1 MKEGGKHGP
10 RAALTVASLA
20 LFTDALLYGLAVPV
34 LPLLASDQSASTVGV
49 GLLFAAYAAALVA
62 FTPIAGL
69 AVDRLGTRS
78 TMLAGSAPLAAAT
91 LLLVVV
97 AAPALLVAARALQG
111 AAAAVTW
118 TASLALIAETH
129 PPKTR
134 GPAMGIALSA
144 VGVGVLAGPPLGGAL
159 ADWLGPHAP
168 FMLGAG
174 VAIADAIA
182 RLTLLPVT
190 RQRAP
195 VERAPTLRRR
205 PDLLRIAALTA
216 LGAAVIA
223 FLEPILPLHAR
234 STLGLQ
240 RTTIGLLFGA
250 GALAAAVGPP
260 LVGLAQRAV
269 AAQRLAAAG
278 AAVAAA
284 GLAAT
289 ALVEDP
295 WLLAAALAVLGMS
308 AAGVL
313 TPTLTMIAD
322 IAERDDPPAYGTL
335 YALYNLAYASGLAAA
350 PFLAGL
356 LNQAA
361 DFTTATLTAAVVAA
375 LAAAALLRPAG
386 GAPRGER
393 PGTS

>member
-1 MKEGGKHGP
+1 
-10 RAALTVASLA
+10 
-20 LFTDALLYGLAVPV
+20 
-34 LPLLASDQSASTVGV
+34 
-49 GLLFAAYAAALVA
+49 
-62 FTPIAGL
+62 
-69 AVDRLGTRS
+69 
-78 TMLAGSAPLAAAT
+78 
-91 LLLVVV
+91 
-97 AAPALLVAARALQG
+97 
-111 AAAAVTW
+111 
-118 TASLALIAETH
+118 
-129 PPKTR
+129 
-134 GPAMGIALSA
+134 MGIALSA

-159 ADWLGPHAP
+159 ADGLGPQAP
-168 FMLGAG
+168 FLLGAA
-174 VAIADAIA
+174 VAIADAIG
-182 RLTLLPVT
+182 RLTLLS
-190 RQRAP
+190 AP
-195 VERAPTLRRR
+195 EKRTPAERAPTIRRR
-205 PDLLRIAALTA
+205 PDLPRRAA

-234 STLGLQ
+234 SALGLE
-240 RTTIGLLFGA
+240 RTTIGLLLGA

-269 AAQRLAAAG
+269 SAQRLAAAG

-295 WLLAAALAVLGMS
+295 WLLAAALAVLGMG

-335 YALYNLAYASGLAAA
+335 YSLYNLAYATGLAAA

-361 DFTTATLTAAVVAA
+361 DFTTATLTAAAVAA

>member
-1 MKEGGKHGP
+1 MKKRGEHQP
-10 RAALTVASLA
+10 RAALAVASLA
-20 LFTDALLYGLAVPV
+20 LFTDALLYALAVPV
-34 LPLLASDQSASTVGV
+34 LPLLASDQGASTIGV
-49 GLLFAAYAAALVA
+49 GLLFAVYAAALVA

-78 TMLAGSAPLAAAT
+78 TMLAGLGALAAAT
-91 LLLVVV
+91 LLLLVVD
-97 AAPALLVAARALQG
+97 APALLIVARALQG
-111 AAAAVTW
+111 AAAAITW

-129 PPKTR
+129 PAEAR

-159 ADWLGPHAP
+159 ADWLGSHAP
-168 FMLGAG
+168 FVLGAA

-182 RLTLLPVT
+182 RLTLLPAAQ
-190 RQRAP
+190 QRAP
-195 VERAPTLRRR
+195 AERAPTLRRR

-234 STLGLQ
+234 GTLGLE

-269 AAQRLAAAG
+269 SSEQLAAAG
-278 AAVAAA
+278 AALAAA

-289 ALVEDP
+289 ALVESP
-295 WLLAAALAVLGMS
+295 WLLAAALAVIGMG
-308 AAGVL
+308 AAGLL

-322 IAERDDPPAYGTL
+322 IAERDHPPAYGRL
-335 YALYNLAYASGLAAA
+335 YALYNLAYATGLPAA
-350 PFLAGL
+350 
-356 LNQAA
+356 
-361 DFTTATLTAAVVAA
+361 
-375 LAAAALLRPAG
+375 RPSPASSTRQRTS
-386 GAPRGER
+386 PRR
-393 PGTS
+393 R

>member
-1 MKEGGKHGP
+1 VKAAAEHRP

-34 LPLLASDQSASTVGV
+34 LPLLASDQGASTVGV

-62 FTPIAGL
+62 FTPVAGL
-69 AVDRLGTRS
+69 AVDRFGTRS
-78 TMLAGSAPLAAAT
+78 TMLAGLGALAAAT

-97 AAPALLVAARALQG
+97 EAPALLVAARALQG

-129 PPKTR
+129 PPETR

-168 FMLGAG
+168 FLLGAA

-182 RLTLLPVT
+182 RLTLLPAA
-190 RQRAP
+190 QQPALA
-195 VERAPTLRRR
+195 ERVPTLRRR

-250 GALAAAVGPP
+250 GALAAAAGPP
-260 LVGLAQRAV
+260 LVGLAQRTI
-269 AAQRLAAAG
+269 AARRLAAAG
-278 AAVAAA
+278 AAFAAA

-289 ALVEDP
+289 ALLENP
-295 WLLAAALAVLGMS
+295 WLLAAAMAVIGMG
-308 AAGVL
+308 AAALL

-322 IAERDDPPAYGTL
+322 IAERDRPPAYGTL
-335 YALYNLAYASGLAAA
+335 YALYNLAYATGLAAA
-350 PFLAGL
+350 PLLAGL
-356 LNQAA
+356 LDQAT
-361 DFTTATLTAAVVAA
+361 DFTTATLVAAVVAA
-375 LAAAALLRPAG
+375 LAAAALLRPPG
-386 GAPRGER
+386 ETTSPRR
-393 PGTS
+393 V